1 MFDIFNNMFEKD
13 GDFSLNKIVLA
24 FYILISSP
32 VLFNLLSKQWKKT
45 LDNDRIAQHL
55 LAITTLLSL
64 TILISNGK
72 FSIQR
77 IFVYTFIAYLWFIF
91 STKMDIHF
99 NIIMF
104 GSLMAFYLYQ
114 NTVENENKKIQDD
127 KILSEN
133 EKTDIQKNKKNSYIY
148 LTTAILLLTL
158 FGTLF
163 YANKKE
169 VQYGGG
175 YSMLNFLLF

>member
-1 MFDIFNNMFEKD
+1 MFDDIFEKNR
-13 GDFSLNKIVLA
+13 DFSLNKIMLA

-45 LDNDRIAQHL
+45 LENDRIAQHL
-55 LAITTLLSL
+55 LAIMTMLSL
-64 TILISNGK
+64 TILVSNGK
-72 FSIQR
+72 FTIQR
-77 IFVYTFIAYLWFIF
+77 IFVYTIIAYMWFIF

-114 NTVENENKKIQDD
+114 NTVQNENKKIEEDVN
-127 KILSEN
+127 LSEN
-133 EKTDIQKNKKNSYIY
+133 EKLEIQKNKKNNYIY
-148 LTTAILLLTL
+148 LTGAILLMTL
-158 FGTLF
+158 AGTIF
-163 YANKKE
+163 YSNKKE

-175 YSMLNFLLF
+175 YSLMNYLIY